1 MKTFVM
7 AAAAAL
13 ALAATPAMAR
23 DFTGLRAE
31 VTAGWDDAINNRD
44 VTDVTY
50 GVTVGVDAEVTDKV
64 IAGLEINADNA
75 FDRRDIGA
83 SARLGYAFNDTVM
96 AYGKI
101 GYTNFEDAA
110 RRKLDGLRV
119 GGGLELNVTDNIFT
133 GVEYRYTDF
142 EQNVGKHGVVA
153 RIGYRF

>member
-1 MKTFVM
+1 MKKIFF
-7 AAAAAL
+7 AAAL
-13 ALAATPAMAR
+13 AASVFSAPAMAR

-64 IAGLEINADNA
+64 IAGLELNADNV
-75 FDRRDIGA
+75 FDRRDLGV
-83 SARLGYAFNDTVM
+83 SARVGYAFNDTVM
-96 AYGKI
+96 AYGKV
-101 GYTNFEDAA
+101 GYANFEDAA

-142 EQNVGKHGVVA
+142 ERNVGKHGVVA